1 MISEPGPPDT
11 VDAGTLPGT
20 GGVALQVTDLC
31 KSYKRGP
38 LVNDHVSIC
47 LERGEVFGLLG
58 PNGAGKTTLVSQIIG
73 LTKPNSGR
81 IVIEGVDTVA
91 DPDYAR
97 QACSFQAQTQVPI
110 TGLKATQAI
119 ELVGRV
125 RGGSA
130 KQVRKRTQD
139 LLSQLEM
146 EEWAHKQAY
155 TFSGGM
161 KRLVAFC
168 MAAVVPGRIVILDE
182 PTNDIDPL
190 RRRLLWEQVR
200 VLVELGSA
208 VLLVTHN
215 VLEAERAVDRL
226 AIINKGKVIRTGT
239 PASLKGGNDETMQLE
254 LVLEPRAEVPL
265 LPGFLTN
272 PVVTGRRVMGRLRE
286 ADVTSAVQWAGGLK
300 GQGIAE
306 EYSVGPTTLEDVY
319 LAAVGQDGG
328 DLPGADDPEGEPH
341 APAAKGGAR

>member
-1 MISEPGPPDT
+1 MSSLD
-11 VDAGTLPGT
+11 DAGGAALA
-20 GGVALQVTDLC
+20 VADLC
-31 KSYKRGP
+31 KSYKKNP
-38 LVNDHVSIC
+38 LVNDHVSIS

-58 PNGAGKTTLVSQIIG
+58 PNGAGKTTLVSQVIG
-73 LTKPNSGR
+73 LAKPDSGR

-91 DPDYAR
+91 NPDYAR

-110 TGLKATQAI
+110 TGLTAKQAI

-125 RGGSA
+125 RGGAA
-130 KQVRKRTQD
+130 KQVRERARD
-139 LLSQLEM
+139 LLKQLEM
-146 EEWAHKQAY
+146 EEWARKQAY

-161 KRLVAFC
+161 QRLVAFC

-200 VLVELGSA
+200 DLVDRGCA

-239 PASLKGGNDETMQLE
+239 PASLKGGNGESMQLE
-254 LVLEPRAEVPL
+254 LVLEPRSQTPE
-265 LPGFLTN
+265 LPVFLED
-272 PVVTGRRVMGRLRE
+272 PVVTGRRVIGRLRE
-286 ADVTSAVQWAGGLK
+286 VDMGPAIQWARGLK
-300 GQGIAE
+300 EQKVAE
-306 EYSVGPTTLEDVY
+306 EYSVGPLTLEDVY
-319 LAAVGQDGG
+319 LAAVGHD
-328 DLPGADDPEGEPH
+328 EGNAGKGSLSDIEG
-341 APAAKGGAR
+341 GGA